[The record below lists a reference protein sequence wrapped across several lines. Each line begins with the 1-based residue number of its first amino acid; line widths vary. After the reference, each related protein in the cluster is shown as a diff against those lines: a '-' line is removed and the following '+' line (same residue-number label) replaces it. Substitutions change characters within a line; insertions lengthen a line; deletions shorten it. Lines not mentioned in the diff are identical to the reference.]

1 MYICFQIRKEHKM
14 KLIKIIAL
22 LMVVIV
28 AALSIAACN
37 NTEGEGTSLPDVAV
51 DENNRFDYTNS
62 NMEKYISVDESLY
75 KNVSVKL
82 PSYLDGSDAAVQ
94 AYIQLLLDEYPTQT
108 NKIVDKA
115 IENGDTVALYY
126 EGWLDGEKF
135 SGGSN
140 MDDAD
145 PYMLEIGS
153 GTFIPGFEEGLVGL
167 VPNQNNRD
175 NLYDLHISFPDSYH
189 QADLAGKAVV
199 FKVYVEYIAEY
210 APAEYTEEFITDTLK
225 YSTNETNVKAAF
237 EKYIKDEI
245 LPFIKKQQII
255 SEFWTEIMEKSAV
268 KEYPQSELD
277 YYFNTYEAP
286 YKEEYQKYPS
296 YYSSMFGSY
305 DGFIEAYLG
314 ANWKADLEEQ
324 CKTDVKQNL
333 IFHYIAQKENMVIT
347 NTDYQAAIQYYI
359 DYYAE
364 QGYTVT
370 ASQVESE
377 MGERKI
383 KEQALWDK
391 VNEFIVANCEIS
403 YE

>member
-1 MYICFQIRKEHKM
+1 
-14 KLIKIIAL
+14 
-22 LMVVIV
+22 MVVIV

-82 PSYLDGSDAAVQ
+82 PAYLDGSDAAVQ
-94 AYIQLLLDEYPTQT
+94 AYIQLLLEEYPTQT

-189 QADLAGKAVV
+189 QADLAGKAVI

-225 YSTNETNVKAAF
+225 YSTNETDVKAAF
-237 EKYIKDEI
+237 EKYLKDEL
-245 LPFIKKQQII
+245 LPEMRETQLT
-255 SEFWTEIMEKSAV
+255 SEIWDKITEGAVV

-277 YYFNTYEAP
+277 HFAKSYEDTYKGYYE
-286 YKEEYQKYPS
+286 
-296 YYSSMFGSY
+296 YYSSMFASY
-305 DGFIEAYLG
+305 EAFMEAYFG
-314 ANWKADLEEQ
+314 TSWKADFEEQ

-391 VNEFIVANCEIS
+391 VNEFIVANCEIT